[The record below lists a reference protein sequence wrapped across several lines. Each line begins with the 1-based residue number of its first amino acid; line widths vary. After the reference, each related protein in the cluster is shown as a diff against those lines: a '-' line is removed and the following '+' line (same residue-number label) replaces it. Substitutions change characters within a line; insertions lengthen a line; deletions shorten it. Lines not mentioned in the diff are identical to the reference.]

1 LQVWHQDSFGRCNIC
16 SYGFVHIPSQAGYH
30 KISCHTWRP
39 VGTVTDQI
47 SQLFT
52 GESLKLTNE
61 EIIIKNDDRF
71 RLQTQAMGQ
80 VNLEL
85 YVVLK
90 NFDKYGIETK

>member
-1 LQVWHQDSFGRCNIC
+1 
-16 SYGFVHIPSQAGYH
+16 
-30 KISCHTWRP
+30 
-39 VGTVTDQI
+39 VTDQI

-61 EIIIKNDDRF
+61 EIIITNDDRF
-71 RLQTQAMGQ
+71 RLQTQTMGV

>member
-1 LQVWHQDSFGRCNIC
+1 
-16 SYGFVHIPSQAGYH
+16 
-30 KISCHTWRP
+30 
-39 VGTVTDQI
+39 VTDQI

-61 EIIIKNDDRF
+61 EIIITNDDRF
-71 RLQTQAMGQ
+71 RLQTQTMGD